1 MTNNVQ
7 EYATGSGTS
16 IKDTKSAEKRAQ
28 ITLKGIQLRL
38 KQEKERAALQAQKK
52 SLSAKEEIE
61 ESFSASQIAALKAE
75 YSKINT
81 VDPSSDTYKKL
92 IAMLDRLDLKSLQSL
107 AGAEIKFVSKLA
119 QNRVMRKSMK
129 KEDVQ
134 LDEISTKLL
143 AKAAHAA
150 SDPDADYHYGKSHD
164 PQKFAD
170 RAKKTKDAKSAA
182 SVQGAA
188 DAKGHYTRPGHSSG
202 SYDKLAHRSPSRVTS
217 AGKANK
223 QDVNKLKGNI
233 KRNEEVESIDEQHSV
248 LYKMKKSDSKIAV
261 AHYKSKDDADKF
273 LASVK
278 EKGGNGVVRVGK
290 IGLDLTPTNKKI
302 NELSTNK
309 LADYKKKAGADASA
323 ADKAGDMKKGN
334 KRFSG
339 IMKATRKQFDNDS
352 KKEVTEMDNTDPHSG
367 PEREVKPVTNKRRIV
382 YKRHEK
388 ENVTE
393 ASQRVDS
400 LVTDALKIMKGSD
413 LKDAVQALKTVLG
426 DREYNDR
433 RGHYNFY
440 VKQLVDM
447 YGKKTNEELDIE
459 LAEVLS
465 KDATAGDFI
474 HDFVNSDNPKFAGKS
489 KEKRKQMAL
498 AAYYAKQKDE
508 ELSPKQ
514 KALDKNKNGKIDA
527 FDLAKLRGEE
537 LSAKQKALDKN
548 KNGKIDAS
556 DLAKLRG
563 EEMTDGDKSSMA
575 LRALVAKK
583 KLQQTS
589 GKNKSQAFID
599 RMVSRSKLLNQPKP
613 DDEYKRK
620 VVQHLKK
627 KYNEETVNEKS
638 DYEVYHKDYSTA
650 VQTAIKQ
657 AEKRGYEV
665 DMDDWHDKVA
675 TGPKKPSSGKT
686 NSFSINLMKDGKP
699 SKKKLQMQVY
709 NMDNHKYELNMYI
722 EEVEISEAGPGLW
735 ANIHA
740 KRQRIKAGSNERMR
754 KAGEKGA
761 PEPGALD
768 RARGKNEAASPAQQA
783 AIAIAMKKAGKKPK
797 DMAEADARVPRQPG
811 QPANSKAHSDLYTD
825 ENPKGTIQGLKFAT
839 VEDAEASVSKIRNS
853 DRTSA
858 HKIQAAVAMEQR
870 AKAAGK
876 DSAAAVYRTYINSVS
891 KKETYEG
898 IVDKIKAI
906 KRGMQAKDKADDHF
920 DKAGDPKNP
929 NASKD
934 LRKAVRYHNLL
945 NKEEVVLEARKKS
958 FKDVKKK
965 MKEEEVPNKSTVKK
979 GDMLTGKREPIEINP
994 ELKEPAR

>member
-1 MTNNVQ
+1 MTDKNIQ
-7 EYATGSGTS
+7 EAEVGSGTKVTDVKQS
-16 IKDTKSAEKRAQ
+16 EKRAQ
-28 ITLKGIQLRL
+28 LTLKSIQLRL

-52 SLSAKEEIE
+52 SLSVKEEIE
-61 ESFSASQIAALKAE
+61 ESFSPSQIAALKAE
-75 YSKINT
+75 YSKINGI
-81 VDPSSDTYKKL
+81 DPASDTYKKL

-119 QNRVMRKSMK
+119 QNRVARKNMK
-129 KEDVQ
+129 EEVQ
-134 LDEISTKLL
+134 LDELS
-143 AKAAHAA
+143 
-150 SDPDADYHYGKSHD
+150 
-164 PQKFAD
+164 
-170 RAKKTKDAKSAA
+170 
-182 SVQGAA
+182 
-188 DAKGHYTRPGHSSG
+188 
-202 SYDKLAHRSPSRVTS
+202 
-217 AGKANK
+217 
-223 QDVNKLKGNI
+223 
-233 KRNEEVESIDEQHSV
+233 NE
-248 LYKMKKSDSKIAV
+248 
-261 AHYKSKDDADKF
+261 
-273 LASVK
+273 
-278 EKGGNGVVRVGK
+278 
-290 IGLDLTPTNKKI
+290 
-302 NELSTNK
+302 K

-339 IMKATRKQFDNDS
+339 IMKATKKQFANDD
-352 KKEVTEMDNTDPHSG
+352 KKSMS
-367 PEREVKPVTNKRRIV
+367 
-382 YKRHEK
+382 
-388 ENVTE
+388 E

-400 LVTDALKIMKGSD
+400 LVTDALKVMKGSE

-447 YGKKTNEELDIE
+447 YGKKANEELDIE
-459 LAEVLS
+459 LDEVLS

-498 AAYYAKQKDE
+498 AAYYAKQKNEELSPKQKAIDKNKNGKIDGFDLSHLRKKTE

-514 KALDKNKNGKIDA
+514 KALDKNKNGKID
-527 FDLAKLRGEE
+527 G
-537 LSAKQKALDKN
+537 
-548 KNGKIDAS
+548 S

-563 EEMTDGDKSSMA
+563 EEMSDGDKSSMA

-599 RMVSRSKLLNQPKP
+599 KMVNRSKLLNQPKS
-613 DDEYKRK
+613 DDEYTRK

-638 DYEVYHKDYSTA
+638 DYEVYHKDYSGA

-686 NSFSINLMKDGKP
+686 NSFSINLMKGGKP

-709 NMDNHKYELNMYI
+709 NMDNQKYELNMYI

-735 ANIHA
+735 ANIQA

-754 KAGEKGA
+754 KPGEKGA
-761 PEPGALD
+761 PESDALD
-768 RARGKNEAASPAQQA
+768 KARGKNEAASPAQQA
-783 AIAIAMKKAGKKPK
+783 AIAIAMKKDGKKPK
-797 DMAEADARVPRQPG
+797 DMEESDAYDKNVKPSDKPHDKEA
-811 QPANSKAHSDLYTD
+811 
-825 ENPKGTIQGLKFAT
+825 
-839 VEDAEASVSKIRNS
+839 
-853 DRTSA
+853 
-858 HKIQAAVAMEQR
+858 AAKR
-870 AKAAGK
+870 AKLAAL
-876 DSAAAVYRTYINSVS
+876 AAR
-891 KKETYEG
+891 KKMSEG
-898 IVDKIKAI
+898 LMDKIKAM
-906 KRGMQAKDKADDHF
+906 KRGMQAKDKADDHW

-929 NASKD
+929 DAKKD
-934 LRKAVRYHNLL
+934 LKKAVRYTNLL
-945 NKEEVVLEARKKS
+945 NKEEVVVEARKKTL
-958 FKDVKKK
+958 KDMKKK
-965 MKEEEVPNKSTVKK
+965 VKTEETPNGSVVKK
-979 GDMLTGKREPIEINP
+979 GEALTGKREPIEINP